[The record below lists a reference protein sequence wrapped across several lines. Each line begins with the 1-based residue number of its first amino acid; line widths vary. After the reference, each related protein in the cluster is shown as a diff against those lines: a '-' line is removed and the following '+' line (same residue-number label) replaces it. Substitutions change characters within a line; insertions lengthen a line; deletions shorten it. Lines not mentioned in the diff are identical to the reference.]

1 MVPCESTAEK
11 VLLEWPKGFVHGL
24 KSSKNKFTTLFI
36 HSKGF
41 NNLILLFN
49 LLSTSPHTSSDRM
62 KIPFRKLSYNFETA
76 PVSEETGRSA
86 EPV

>member
-1 MVPCESTAEK
+1 MVTSGFHPRTQKLEPLYNTLHS
-11 VLLEWPKGFVHGL
+11 LLRVQQ
-24 KSSKNKFTTLFI
+24 SD
-36 HSKGF
+36 
-41 NNLILLFN
+41 LLFN
-49 LLSTSPHTSSDRM
+49 LLSTSSHTSSDRM